1 MTPTEQLKE
10 EHQAIKL
17 MLKILEAI
25 SLKLE
30 KGKKVDLDHL
40 EKILDFIRVFAD
52 RCHHAKEENSL
63 FIAMEKAGI
72 PKEAGPI
79 GMMLEEHNLGRDYVK
94 AMGQAVIE
102 YKKGEKGAS
111 EDIVENSRSYI
122 SLLDQHI
129 DKEDNILYPMAEAH
143 LSDWVQ
149 KELLGQFEKIEAERI
164 GSGQHEAFHKL
175 LHQLKKIY
183 LK

>member
-1 MTPTEQLKE
+1 MKPTDQLKE

-30 KGKKVDLDHL
+30 KGKKVDSDHL
-40 EKILDFIRVFAD
+40 DKILDFIRLFAD
-52 RCHHAKEENSL
+52 RCHHAKEEDSL

-79 GMMLEEHNLGRDYVK
+79 GMMLEEHQLGRDYVK
-94 AMGQAVIE
+94 AMGQAVAE

-111 EDIVENSRSYI
+111 EDIVENSRGYI

-129 DKEDNILYPMAEAH
+129 DKEDNILYFMADAH
-143 LSDWVQ
+143 LSERVQ
-149 KELLGQFEKIEAERI
+149 KELLGQFEKIEEERI
-164 GSGQHEAFHKL
+164 GPGRHEAFHKL
-175 LHQLKKIY
+175 LHQLKEIY